1 MSINFIIHIEF
12 YVPVIDGE
20 DGILT
25 LASNGELDGVVL
37 LTTLDFFVVF
47 PFVCFLF
54 GAMGVV
60 VEADVDSPFILPSSV
75 AGGVVLEVGVAL
87 DFLFRPPLAVVLDSL
102 TGALIRSICP
112 LQKGGVWPIRIG
124 YLQATPLGLAYEQ
137 ATNSCCRVSFRISER
152 GINKNKK
159 QIRSVGRW
167 K

>member
-1 MSINFIIHIEF
+1 ML

-20 DGILT
+20 EGILA
-25 LASNGELDGVVL
+25 LASNGELEGVVL
-37 LTTLDFFVVF
+37 WTTLDFFVVF

-60 VEADVDSPFILPSSV
+60 IEAVVVVADVDSPFILLSSV

-137 ATNSCCRVSFRISER
+137 ATNSCCRVSFRISEKA
-152 GINKNKK
+152 I
-159 QIRSVGRW
+159 QIIS
-167 K
+167 